1 MLQFIVSALT
11 VVMTP
16 LLTYFVAKKVANDTI
31 NNVKDD
37 VFDYLQ
43 TENGA
48 KMLFSIGAMLGNG
61 IKSGVGITKG
71 TGKFKWQDIIG
82 QIASQFIM
90 QKFQPQQ
97 QPEQQQ
103 QGF

>member
-1 MLQFIVSALT
+1 MLQFIVNALT
-11 VVMTP
+11 VIMTP

-48 KMLFSIGAMLGNG
+48 KMLFGIGAMLGNG

-90 QKFQPQQ
+90 SKLPMQPQQ
-97 QPEQQQ
+97 EQQQ

>member
-1 MLQFIVSALT
+1 MYEILISLCT

-31 NNVKDD
+31 NNVKDE

-48 KMLFSIGAMLGNG
+48 KMLFGIGAMLGNG
-61 IKSGVGITKG
+61 IKSGVGLQKG

>member
-1 MLQFIVSALT
+1 
-11 VVMTP
+11 
-16 LLTYFVAKKVANDTI
+16 
-31 NNVKDD
+31 
-37 VFDYLQ
+37 
-43 TENGA
+43 
-48 KMLFSIGAMLGNG
+48 MLFGIGAMLGNG

>member
-1 MLQFIVSALT
+1 MLQFIVNALT
-11 VVMTP
+11 VIMTP

-48 KMLFSIGAMLGNG
+48 KMLFGIGAMLGNG
-61 IKSGVGITKG
+61 IKSGVGLQKS

-90 QKFQPQQ
+90 SKLPMQSQQ
-97 QPEQQQ
+97 EQQQ